1 MPNYREILVSIEVEI
16 KSSAITK
23 LFHLH
28 FGFDQEPT
36 DQQLEDFV
44 FLCDLFLGL
53 PSIIYDRDVNRRKI
67 FGDLGD
73 FRPKPKYPGLEYRVM
88 GIGML
93 EYFTVINDGIKN
105 IQDALDRNLV
115 KKLKENF
122 WNTLS
127 SLNDNIK
134 IVNKL
139 KVEKVYNDILRLRNA
154 QEVVSQPLPSA
165 QG

>member
-1 MPNYREILVSIEVEI
+1 MPNYRELLVSIEVEI
-16 KSSAITK
+16 KSLTITQ

-36 DQQLEDFV
+36 NQQLEDFV

-93 EYFTVINDGIKN
+93 EHFSVINEGIKN

-115 KKLKENF
+115 KTLKENF
-122 WNTLS
+122 WSTLS
-127 SLNDNIK
+127 ALNDNIK

-139 KVEKVYNDILRLRNA
+139 KVEKVYNDILRLRDSERGV
-154 QEVVSQPLPSA
+154 QQPLSSP